1 MDLCLI
7 FKSAIGFLSNHC
19 STLQWGFEYHTNL
32 VFKWFN
38 VEKYNV
44 IHCKEYIT
52 INSILFTAIL
62 YMIYNIILLLSCCRI
77 VFHPLMVSILDR
89 FGGHT
94 FLHSNTNPL
103 LAIYW
108 MFPVL
113 QSPLYVLTKSKPFI
127 GFWYFFAS
135 IRSKT
140 WFVFVR
146 FIVFSN

>member
-62 YMIYNIILLLSCCRI
+62 YMIFNIILLLSCCRK

-89 FGGHT
+89 FGGTHLNT
-94 FLHSNTNPL
+94 RPVFLPFK
-103 LAIYW
+103 Y
-108 MFPVL
+108 
-113 QSPLYVLTKSKPFI
+113 QPFI
-127 GFWYFFAS
+127 GNILNVSCIIIPIMFVNKIKTFYGFLIFFCFN
-135 IRSKT
+135 KK
-140 WFVFVR
+140 
-146 FIVFSN
+146 